1 MKDKHE
7 LYGED
12 KYGIEESFKDQVL
25 KVLWTKYPTA
35 VNIKC
40 IKSYTIRDKS
50 TKKLQILGADF
61 LVFLLDGRV
70 LRYDA
75 KCFDKYNKFTAVLLE
90 IKRGKVEI
98 EGLTESEARG
108 LKVNL
113 KDVYDKKPGWI
124 KGANDVPL
132 SEQFILLI
140 CHGDAIIINK
150 EPLISTVR
158 LYNGMFKETKLHWW
172 IDYGT
177 IQEECDTGTLRAKGN
192 ALLFLDRL
200 DHQQLILRMGAERFS
215 LTNGECVPVDI
226 FTQYPLK
233 YGYSSNKGPVG
244 GTTDPSR

>member
-1 MKDKHE
+1 MKDQHE

-12 KYGIEESFKDQVL
+12 KYAIEESFSDKVL
-25 KVLWTKYPTA
+25 DVLWTEYPNA
-35 VNIKC
+35 LDIKL

-90 IKRGKVEI
+90 IERGKVDVD
-98 EGLTESEARG
+98 GLTESEARG
-108 LKVNL
+108 LRANL
-113 KDVYDKKPGWI
+113 KDVYNKRPGWI

-140 CHGDAIIINK
+140 CHGEAIIINK
-150 EPLISTVR
+150 EPLLNTVK
-158 LYNGMFKETKLHWW
+158 LYNGMFKESKLWWW

-177 IQEECDTGTLRAKGN
+177 TQEECDTGILRAKGN
-192 ALLFLDRL
+192 ALLFLNRP
-200 DHQQLILRMGAERFS
+200 DHQQLILRMHAKK
-215 LTNGECVPVDI
+215 LHLVNGVWIPVDI
-226 FTQYPLK
+226 L
-233 YGYSSNKGPVG
+233 S
-244 GTTDPSR
+244 